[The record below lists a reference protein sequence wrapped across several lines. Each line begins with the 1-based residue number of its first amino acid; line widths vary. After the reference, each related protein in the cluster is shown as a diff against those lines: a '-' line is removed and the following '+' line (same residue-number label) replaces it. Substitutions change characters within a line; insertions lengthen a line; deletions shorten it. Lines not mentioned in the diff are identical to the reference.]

1 MIENHWQLQDA
12 KNKFSNL
19 VDKAQHNGP
28 QIVTKRGKDA
38 VVVISIDEYKKL
50 ITPKLITPK
59 INLIKFFQTSPL
71 AKEEL
76 DFTRSKETP
85 RDIEL

>member
-12 KNKFSNL
+12 KNKFSSL
-19 VDKAQHNGP
+19 VEKAQQNGP
-28 QIVTKRGKDA
+28 QIVTKHGKDA
-38 VVVISIDEYKKL
+38 VVVLSIDEYNKL
-50 ITPKLITPK
+50 IQPETSLVQ
-59 INLIKFFQTSPL
+59 FFQASPL

-76 DFTRSKETP
+76 NLTRSKETP

>member
-28 QIVTKRGKDA
+28 QIVTKHGKDA
-38 VVVISIDEYKKL
+38 VVVLSIDDYQKL
-50 ITPKLITPK
+50 IKPRV
-59 INLIKFFQTSPL
+59 NLVNFFQTSPL
-71 AKEEL
+71 AKAEFDL
-76 DFTRSKETP
+76 TRSKETP

>member
-12 KNKFSNL
+12 KNKFSSL

-28 QIVTKRGKDA
+28 QVVTKHGKDA
-38 VVVISIDEYKKL
+38 VVVLSVDEYKKL
-50 ITPKLITPK
+50 VKPKK
-59 INLIKFFQTSPL
+59 NLLKFFQSSPL
-71 AKEEL
+71 ATAEL
-76 DFTRSKETP
+76 DLKRKKDTP

>member
-19 VDKAQHNGP
+19 VEKAQHNGP
-28 QIVTKRGKDA
+28 QVVTKHGKDA
-38 VVVISIDEYKKL
+38 VVVLSIEEYKKL
-50 ITPKLITPK
+50 IKPKT
-59 INLIKFFQTSPL
+59 NLVKFFQSSPL
-71 AKEEL
+71 VKEDVDL
-76 DFTRSKETP
+76 SRSKEIP

>member
-1 MIENHWQLQDA
+1 MVANSWQLQNA

-28 QIVTKRGKDA
+28 QVVTKHGKAA
-38 VVVISIDEYKKL
+38 VVVLSIDEYKKL
-50 ITPKLITPK
+50 IKPKTNLLKFFQNSPLSK
-59 INLIKFFQTSPL
+59 INLDTKRNKDL
-71 AKEEL
+71 
-76 DFTRSKETP
+76 P

>member
-19 VDKAQHNGP
+19 VEKAQHNGP
-28 QIVTKRGKDA
+28 QIVTKHGKDA
-38 VVVISIDEYKKL
+38 VVVLSIKEYKKL
-50 ITPKLITPK
+50 VKPKKSLV
-59 INLIKFFQTSPL
+59 KFFQSSPL
-71 AKEEL
+71 AKEDL
-76 DFTRSKETP
+76 NITRSKDLP

>member
-28 QIVTKRGKDA
+28 QVVTKHGKDA
-38 VVVISIDEYKKL
+38 VVVLSIDEYKKL
-50 ITPKLITPK
+50 IKPKT
-59 INLIKFFQTSPL
+59 NLVEFFQTSPL
-71 AKEEL
+71 AKEDL
-76 DFTRSKETP
+76 GLTRSKETP

>member
-12 KNKFSNL
+12 KNKFSSL
-19 VDKAQHNGP
+19 VDKAQHKGP
-28 QIVTKRGKDA
+28 QVVTKHGKDA
-38 VVVISIDEYKKL
+38 VVIISIEDYK
-50 ITPKLITPK
+50 T
-59 INLIKFFQTSPL
+59 LIKPEKNLVRFLQSSPL

-76 DFTRSKETP
+76 NIKRKKDTP

>member
-28 QIVTKRGKDA
+28 QIVTKHGKDT
-38 VVVISIDEYKKL
+38 VVVLSIDEYKKL
-50 ITPKLITPK
+50 IKPKT
-59 INLIKFFQTSPL
+59 NLIKFFQSSPL
-71 AKEEL
+71 VKEAL

-85 RDIEL
+85 RVFEL